1 MPAAT
6 AVAYTYGEPGGAG
19 ARIKFR
25 SKDRTPLH
33 ETADQRVSTEVAPSA
48 VKKLDDALSV
58 NSPCTLAKMTV
69 SPSAPGAAGARKFG
83 IVHESQM
90 NLAESSSGCFVFG
103 RVAIEEITAAGVTC
117 KVLTR
122 FSAQMRQRLSAGCD
136 DASRC
141 HAAVS
146 EPYQGS

>member
-1 MPAAT
+1 MPTAT
-6 AVAYTYGEPGGAG
+6 AVAHTHGEPGGAG

-33 ETADQRVSTEVAPSA
+33 ETADQESVRTVFAPSA
-48 VKKLDDALSV
+48 VQKPHALSV

-122 FSAQMRQRLSAGCD
+122 FSAQARRQWSAGCD
-136 DASRC
+136 DRTST
-141 HAAVS
+141 AAVH
-146 EPYQGS
+146 ETYPGS